1 MGEKN
6 VAPGTASDTAVIVLG
21 EFEPAFALPGT
32 SAADL
37 RRRYAMLMPVAS
49 SPELAGGTG
58 YVTRVRNA
66 FGQAIALK
74 RLRRDTLAD
83 ERAERGRLAAFREE
97 YATQLTLSHLRGFP
111 DLYGFGSIDGDPV
124 ILMEWVEGKTLLSA
138 LADLET
144 EATTHGSVVPARTV
158 AAVGVAVLDVL
169 AAASHLDRSLVH
181 RDLSPRNIMLR
192 TSDRTVAEQA
202 AAGSF
207 DVCLIDFGSSA
218 LLDAGGD
225 GTFTRQTNV
234 WRNGTPEYA
243 PPEMLTNDLPGVVRL
258 RRDPSIDVYA
268 LCSILYELYAGETP
282 YRLAERPAA
291 SPYLTK
297 RDRRPVPP
305 PLRRPEDAPL
315 VSAILSGIAPV
326 QADRIGSE
334 RLRELL
340 ASWLSGS
347 YPRPLPAMPAP
358 APSPRVP
365 QTAPAPRG
373 ASVTRRALLAA
384 LGVAGGAAVFAGA
397 AYGAARLLGTLRD
410 SEEPAEKDEGPED
423 AADTPAEQEAPH
435 AAVSTE
441 GLLVPAKDPGTGSW
455 GLINGSGQWAVD
467 PAFSEAPGP
476 LREDLAR
483 ALDPASGLWGYL
495 DRSGSWAIEPSF
507 SAAGDF
513 AEGLAPA
520 REAGTGLW
528 GFVDGSGSWAVSPA
542 FNEAKTLSSGLA
554 ACRQPESQ
562 AEADRVRYGQ
572 LWGYVDSSGAWA
584 VSPRF
589 SDAGDFSEEGLAPAA
604 ATASSWEFIGRG
616 GDCAFE
622 GTWSRARAFSEG
634 LAAVMRG
641 STSRWGFV
649 DTSGNLA
656 IDARFDDA
664 GSFSGGL
671 APVKDHDTGLW
682 GFVSA
687 AGTWT
692 VSPAFAGLGG
702 LENGKA
708 PARDAASGL
717 WGLVDETGSWA
728 VPASF
733 SEIGL

>member
-6 VAPGTASDTAVIVLG
+6 EVPAVPSYTSIIMLD
-21 EFEPAFALPGT
+21 EFEPAFPLPGT
-32 SAADL
+32 DADDL
-37 RRRYAMLMPVAS
+37 HRRYDVLFSSQAS
-49 SPELAGGTG
+49 PDLAGGMG

-66 FGQAIALK
+66 FGQTMALK
-74 RLRRDTLAD
+74 RMRHDPLAGD
-83 ERAERGRLAAFREE
+83 RVERGRLAAFREE

-138 LADLET
+138 LADLRT
-144 EATTHGSVVPARTV
+144 EPSPAGPVVPARTV
-158 AAVGVAVLDVL
+158 AALGVAVLDVL
-169 AAASHLDRSLVH
+169 AAADGLDRGLVH
-181 RDLSPRNIMLR
+181 RDLSPRNVMLR

-202 AAGSF
+202 ASGRF

-218 LLDAGGD
+218 SLDAGPD

-243 PPEMLTNDLPGVVRL
+243 PPEMLTNDLPGVDAL

-268 LCSILYELYAGETP
+268 LCSILYELYAGKTP
-282 YRLAERPAA
+282 YRLAESLSA
-291 SPYLTK
+291 SPYLAK

-305 PLRRPEDAPL
+305 ALRRSEDAPL

-326 QADRIGSE
+326 QADRIGSG
-334 RLRELL
+334 RLRGLL
-340 ASWLSGS
+340 AAWVTGTSPMRLPSRPVLTA
-347 YPRPLPAMPAP
+347 PRKPAQTKS
-358 APSPRVP
+358 SPR
-365 QTAPAPRG
+365 R
-373 ASVTRRALLAA
+373 ASVTRRALLAG
-384 LGVAGGAAVFAGA
+384 LGAVGGAAVCVGA
-397 AYGAARLLGTLRD
+397 AYGAARLLGALSD
-410 SEEPAEKDEGPED
+410 AEEPTEKDERPED
-423 AADTPAEQEAPH
+423 LAEAPADQEAPQ
-435 AAVSTE
+435 AVSTD
-441 GLLVPAKDPGTGSW
+441 GLLVAAKDAATGLW
-455 GLINGSGQWAVD
+455 GLINGSGQWAVE

-495 DRSGSWAIEPSF
+495 DRSGSWAIGPSF

-520 REAGTGLW
+520 RDVGTGLW
-528 GFVDGSGSWAVSPA
+528 GFMDESGAWAVSPA
-542 FNEAKTLSSGLA
+542 FDEARSFSAGLA

-562 AEADRVRYGQ
+562 AEAERVRYGQ

-584 VSPRF
+584 VGPGF
-589 SDAGDFSEEGLAPAA
+589 NEAGDFSEEGLAPAA
-604 ATASSWEFIGRG
+604 ATASSWGFVDRG
-616 GDCAFE
+616 GAGAFE
-622 GTWSRARAFSEG
+622 GTWSRAKAFSEG

-641 STSRWGFV
+641 STSRWGYV
-649 DTSGNLA
+649 DASGNQA

-664 GSFSGGL
+664 GAFSGGL
-671 APVKDHDTGLW
+671 APAKDHDTGLW

-687 AGTWT
+687 AGTWA
-692 VSPAFAGLGG
+692 VSPTFSGLGSLEEG
-702 LENGKA
+702 LA

-717 WGLVDETGSWA
+717 CGLVDETGSWV

-733 SEIGL
+733 SDLSF

>member
-1 MGEKN
+1 MSEKN
-6 VAPGTASDTAVIVLG
+6 EAPVAAPYTSVIVLD
-21 EFEPAFALPGT
+21 EFEPAFPLPGT
-32 SAADL
+32 DADDL
-37 RRRYAMLMPVAS
+37 HRRYDVLFSSQAS
-49 SPELAGGTG
+49 PDLAGGMG

-66 FGQAIALK
+66 FGQTMALK
-74 RLRRDTLAD
+74 RMRHDPLAGD
-83 ERAERGRLAAFREE
+83 RVERGRLAAFREE

-111 DLYGFGSIDGDPV
+111 DLYGFGSTDGDPV

-138 LADLET
+138 LADLRT
-144 EATTHGSVVPARTV
+144 EPSPAGPVVPARTV

-202 AAGSF
+202 ASGRF

-243 PPEMLTNDLPGVVRL
+243 PPEMLTNDLPGVDRL
-258 RRDPSIDVYA
+258 RHDPSIDVYA
-268 LCSILYELYAGETP
+268 LCSILYELYAGKTP
-282 YRLAERPAA
+282 YRLAERLAA
-291 SPYLTK
+291 SFYLAK
-297 RDRRPVPP
+297 RGRRPVPP
-305 PLRRPEDAPL
+305 ALRRPEDAPL

-326 QADRIGSE
+326 QADRIGSA
-334 RLRELL
+334 RLRGLL
-340 ASWLSGS
+340 AGWVTGAS
-347 YPRPLPAMPAP
+347 PRPLPSRPAP

-441 GLLVPAKDPGTGSW
+441 GLLVPAKDPGTGCW

-476 LREDLAR
+476 LREELAC

-495 DRSGSWAIEPSF
+495 DRSGSWAIGPSF

-520 REAGTGLW
+520 RDVGTGLW
-528 GFVDGSGSWAVSPA
+528 GFMDESGSWVVSPA
-542 FNEAKTLSSGLA
+542 FDEARSFSAGLA
-554 ACRQPESQ
+554 ACRQPKSQ
-562 AEADRVRYGQ
+562 AEAERVRYGQ

-584 VSPRF
+584 VGPGF
-589 SDAGDFSEEGLAPAA
+589 AEAGDFSEEGLAPAA

-616 GDCAFE
+616 GDRAFE

-671 APVKDHDTGLW
+671 APAKDHDTGLW

-692 VSPAFAGLGG
+692 VSPAFAGLGS
-702 LENGKA
+702 LEDGKA

-733 SEIGL
+733 SGIGL